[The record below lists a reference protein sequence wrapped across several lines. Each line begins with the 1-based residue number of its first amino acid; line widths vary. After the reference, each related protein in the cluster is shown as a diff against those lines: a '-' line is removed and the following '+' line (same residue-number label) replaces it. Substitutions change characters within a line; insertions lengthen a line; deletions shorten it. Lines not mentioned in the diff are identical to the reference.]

1 MIAIGIGG
9 GVHLGAFCAHHTL
22 NVVACGHAVGI
33 QIAGCGEQVFE
44 FYPFIAAD
52 AGHGCCTA
60 KIAVCKFI
68 NNGIFKNVLII
79 EDIMREA
86 HLFGNAARVVD
97 IDPRTASAR
106 LGQSCAVIIELKRDA
121 DYVIAF
127 FGQHSCDNR
136 AINAA

>member
-1 MIAIGIGG
+1 MK
-9 GVHLGAFCAHHTL
+9 V
-22 NVVACGHAVGI
+22 
-33 QIAGCGEQVFE
+33 AGCGVEVFE
-44 FYPFIAAD
+44 CCSWSAAY
-52 AGHGCCTA
+52 AGEGCRTA